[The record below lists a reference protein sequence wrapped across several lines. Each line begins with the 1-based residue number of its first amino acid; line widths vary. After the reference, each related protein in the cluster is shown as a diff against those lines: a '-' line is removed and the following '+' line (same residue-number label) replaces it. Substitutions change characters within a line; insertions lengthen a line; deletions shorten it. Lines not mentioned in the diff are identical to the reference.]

1 MLKSILLS
9 SAALVAL
16 CLPAFAQ
23 DNSETVPE
31 NIIVTATRI
40 ATPQS
45 QVASSVTVI
54 TAAEIESRQQ
64 ISLPDV
70 LRDVPGLNVVQTGGE
85 GGQTSIFTRGT
96 NSNHTK
102 ILLDGIDMA
111 DPSTPTN
118 VFDFGKLNA
127 ADIARVEV
135 LRGPGSGLY
144 GSDAI
149 GGVISVI
156 TKEGE
161 GPLAATAHLD
171 GGSFD
176 TFNQDASLSGSDSG
190 FHYRAT
196 LAHQHAGDTPV
207 TPSSLLLP
215 GEKAIGDYYDS
226 VSGSTKLGYDV
237 TDYFDLGLV
246 GRASNILEK
255 ITGDGFSLK
264 TFTGFPS
271 PTQSRIAAVQY
282 DARGTAHL
290 VLGLL
295 DQTIGLAYSSSAT
308 ADADPNNGNSRN
320 SGARVKLDW
329 QGNIALASDETLVL
343 GAETARDAIHLPLSA
358 GVTINA
364 GYAELQSALGAFD
377 NSVSLRFDDNSRFG
391 DKFTYRL
398 APVYRIDATGTKL
411 KATIGSGFKAPS
423 LEDLFGPFGHNPN
436 LKPET
441 STGYDIGLD
450 QELGRDFSGGVTW
463 FHNDIR
469 NLIESGP
476 PPTFA
481 PVNVGKVRTQGMEAY
496 LSWTPIEALKLRAD
510 YTYTEAL
517 DATFHTALLRR
528 PKNKLSGDIFWQ
540 VLPDLSAD
548 LTLLYVSSTADIG
561 REDFLP
567 LTLPSYVTANIS
579 VNYAISDMFTLYGRA
594 DNLFDE
600 RYQNPSGFLQPG
612 QGFYAGIKATL

>member
-1 MLKSILLS
+1 MLKFILLTT
-9 SAALVAL
+9 AAIAAVS
-16 CLPAFAQ
+16 PAFAE
-23 DNSETVPE
+23 DNSENV
-31 NIIVTATRI
+31 IVTATRL

-45 QVASSVTVI
+45 QIASSVSVV
-54 TAAEIESRQQ
+54 TAADIESRQQ
-64 ISLPDV
+64 VSLPDV
-70 LRDVPGLNVVQTGGE
+70 LRDVPGLNIVQTGGE
-85 GGQTSIFTRGT
+85 GGQTSIFSRGT

-102 ILLDGIDMA
+102 ILVDGIDVA

-149 GGVISVI
+149 GGVINVI
-156 TKEGE
+156 TKAGE
-161 GPLAATAHLD
+161 GPLAATAHLE

-176 TFNQDASLSGSDSG
+176 TFNQDATAGGSDDG
-190 FHYRAT
+190 FHYRFT

-215 GEKAIGDYYDS
+215 GEKANGDFYDS

-237 TDYFDLGLV
+237 TDYFNLGFV

-255 ITGDGFSLK
+255 ITGDGFNFK

-308 ADADPNNGNSRN
+308 ANADPNNGNSRN

-329 QGNIALASDETLVL
+329 QGNIALANDETLVL

-358 GVTINA
+358 GITTNA
-364 GYAELQSALGAFD
+364 GYAELQSALGDFD
-377 NSVSLRFDDNSRFG
+377 NSVSVRYDDNSRFG
-391 DKFTYRL
+391 NKVTWRL
-398 APVYRIDATGTKL
+398 APVYKVGGTRL
-411 KATIGSGFKAPS
+411 KASIGSGFKAPS
-423 LEDLFGPFGHNPN
+423 LEDLFGPFGHNPG

-441 STGYDIGLD
+441 SIGYDMGLD
-450 QELGRDFSGGVTW
+450 QQLGTDFDIKEFHDVVLGSGAVPLDILERNVNQWISGKLRQQRASLVVATQNSTGVASSNRRVFTAGAAEA
-463 FHNDIR
+463 
-469 NLIESGP
+469 NLIEKAEPVYPPMAKTAHVQGDVVLWLTINEKGEVKNMRAVSGHP
-476 PPTFA
+476 ILIQAAMDAVKLWRYKPFLINGE
-481 PVNVGKVRTQGMEAY
+481 PVEAE
-496 LSWTPIEALKLRAD
+496 T
-510 YTYTEAL
+510 T
-517 DATFHTALLRR
+517 ATVKFH
-528 PKNKLSGDIFWQ
+528 
-540 VLPDLSAD
+540 
-548 LTLLYVSSTADIG
+548 
-561 REDFLP
+561 
-567 LTLPSYVTANIS
+567 
-579 VNYAISDMFTLYGRA
+579 M
-594 DNLFDE
+594 
-600 RYQNPSGFLQPG
+600 
-612 QGFYAGIKATL
+612 

>member
-1 MLKSILLS
+1 MLKFILLTT
-9 SAALVAL
+9 AAIAAVS
-16 CLPAFAQ
+16 PAFAE
-23 DNSETVPE
+23 DNSENV
-31 NIIVTATRI
+31 IVTATRI

-45 QVASSVTVI
+45 QIASSVSVV
-54 TAAEIESRQQ
+54 TAADIESRQQ
-64 ISLPDV
+64 VSLPDV
-70 LRDVPGLNVVQTGGE
+70 LRDVPGLNIVQTGGE
-85 GGQTSIFTRGT
+85 GGQTSIFSRGT

-102 ILLDGIDMA
+102 ILVDGIDVA

-149 GGVISVI
+149 GGVINVI
-156 TKEGE
+156 TKAGE
-161 GPLAATAHLD
+161 GPLAATAHLE

-176 TFNQDASLSGSDSG
+176 TFNQDATAGGSDDG
-190 FHYRAT
+190 FHYRFT

-215 GEKAIGDYYDS
+215 GEKANGDFYDS

-237 TDYFDLGLV
+237 TDYFNLGFV

-255 ITGDGFSLK
+255 ITGDGFNFK

-308 ADADPNNGNSRN
+308 ANADPNNGNSRN

-329 QGNIALASDETLVL
+329 QGNIALANDETLVL

-358 GVTINA
+358 GITTNA
-364 GYAELQSALGAFD
+364 GYAELQSALGDFD
-377 NSVSLRFDDNSRFG
+377 NSVSVRYDDNSRFG
-391 DKFTYRL
+391 NKVTWRL
-398 APVYRIDATGTKL
+398 APVYKVGGTRL
-411 KATIGSGFKAPS
+411 KASIGSGFKAPS

-441 STGYDIGLD
+441 SIGYDMGLD
-450 QELGRDFSGGVTW
+450 QQLGTDFSGGVTW

-476 PPTFA
+476 PPSFA
-481 PVNVGKVRTQGMEAY
+481 PVNVGKARTQGVEAY
-496 LSWTPIEALKLRAD
+496 LAWAPMDTLKLRAD
-510 YTYTEAL
+510 YTYTEAA
-517 DATFHTALLRR
+517 DAVFHTPLLRR
-528 PKNKLSGDIFWQ
+528 PKNKLSGDIAWQ
-540 VLPDLSAD
+540 AWPGLSAD
-548 LTLLYVSSTADIG
+548 LTVLYVGSTADIG
-561 REDFLP
+561 RENFLP
-567 LTLPSYVTANIS
+567 LKLPSYVTANIS
-579 VNYAISDMFTLYGRA
+579 VNYALTDMFSLYGRA

-600 RYQNPSGFLQPG
+600 RYQNPSGFRQPG
-612 QGFYAGIKATL
+612 LAFYAGVKANL